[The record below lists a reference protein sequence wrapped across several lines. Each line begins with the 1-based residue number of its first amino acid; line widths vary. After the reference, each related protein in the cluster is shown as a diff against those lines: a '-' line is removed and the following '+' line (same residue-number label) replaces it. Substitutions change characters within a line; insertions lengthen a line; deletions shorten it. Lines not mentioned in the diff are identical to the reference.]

1 VVWSLNNE
9 VMPVNE
15 GLTPSEE
22 LPSNAGEG
30 PVGGEVP
37 RVRGGIA
44 RVPRG
49 NLFLNDAPNG
59 SF

>member
-1 VVWSLNNE
+1 
-9 VMPVNE
+9 MPVNQ

-30 PVGGEVP
+30 PVVGEVP

-44 RVPRG
+44 RVPRS
-49 NLFLNDAPNG
+49 NLFLSDAPNG